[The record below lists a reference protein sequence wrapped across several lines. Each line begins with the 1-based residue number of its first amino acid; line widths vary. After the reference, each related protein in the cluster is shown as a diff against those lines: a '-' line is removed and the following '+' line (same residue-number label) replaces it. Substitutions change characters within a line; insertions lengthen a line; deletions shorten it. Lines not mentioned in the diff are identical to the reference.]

1 MSLALTMADRSGVK
15 SGRSVRRSAGG
26 SFARPGAHARSK
38 EIPNLESRYD
48 PFVERLQKILSQ
60 AGIAS
65 RRASEQLILDGRV
78 MVNGQVVRELGTK
91 ADPATDHIKVDGR
104 RLKVPERH
112 RYILLH
118 KPRGYVT
125 TRSDPQR
132 RPTVIDLLQGV
143 RDYIYP
149 VGRLDFDS
157 EGLLLLTNDG
167 DLAAK
172 LTHPSHGVARVY
184 EAEVLG
190 IPDAHD
196 LERLSRGVTIDGRR
210 TQPAQL
216 DLVSGRDEKHSRVRI
231 TIREG
236 RNRQVRNMF
245 DAVGHPVDRLRRIAI
260 GSLKDTRLKAGQWRD
275 LTPDEVASLKRSAS
289 RESADRGEAPARP
302 KRRDRAA
309 APRKRR

>member
-1 MSLALTMADRSGVK
+1 MTC
-15 SGRSVRRSAGG
+15 
-26 SFARPGAHARSK
+26 
-38 EIPNLESRYD
+38 
-48 PFVERLQKILSQ
+48 VERLQKILSQ

-78 MVNGQVVRELGTK
+78 SVNGKVVRELGTK
-91 ADPATDHIKVDGR
+91 ADAAVDTIKVDDR
-104 RLKVPERH
+104 RLKKAGRH
-112 RYILLH
+112 RYVLLH
-118 KPRGYVT
+118 KPRGYMT
-125 TRSDPQR
+125 TRSDPER
-132 RPTVIDLLQGV
+132 RPTVIDLLSGV
-143 RDYIYP
+143 REYIYP

-196 LERLSRGVTIDGRR
+196 LERLSRGVTIEGRR

-216 DLVSGRDEKHSRVRI
+216 EVLSGKDERHARVRI

-245 DAVGHPVDRLRRIAI
+245 DAVGHPVDRLKRVAI
-260 GSLKDTRLKAGQWRD
+260 GSLRDARLKPGHWRD
-275 LTPDEVASLKRSAS
+275 LTVSEVAALRRTADTPRPPKPAPREQPNEAS
-289 RESADRGEAPARP
+289 TAAAPARP
-302 KRRDRAA
+302 RARSKR
-309 APRKRR
+309 APR